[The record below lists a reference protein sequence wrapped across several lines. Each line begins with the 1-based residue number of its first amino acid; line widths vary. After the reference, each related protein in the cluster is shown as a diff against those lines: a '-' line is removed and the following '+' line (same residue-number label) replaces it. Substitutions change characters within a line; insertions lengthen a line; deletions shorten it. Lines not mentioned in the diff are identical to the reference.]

1 MQDQAHV
8 CVCACVWVCAPAGL
22 QLCLRVCAC
31 VTVHFCV
38 PPEYVHEYTCV
49 HACAHT
55 RVHAR
60 ACTCVHLGAQVS
72 VCMLACERVPA
83 WVSMDMSVCSHLCTS
98 VHPLLRVGACFCVFK
113 SLCAHTRECCIFSLG

>member
-1 MQDQAHV
+1 MKTRGSQAKVGLKSQGGGGAGCSQDRS
-8 CVCACVWVCAPAGL
+8 G
-22 QLCLRVCAC
+22 
-31 VTVHFCV
+31 HFCV